1 MNHADFE
8 RELKPENQLKNPDE
22 SYTQKYLNHVWCSC
36 CFKLVCVDDRFSKPF
51 KWYLGQNASHNFICI
66 NARVIKYCSC
76 VMKKHYNKNLLWI
89 KKIKKILISLEN
101 VESVIILL
109 LKVMLK

>member
-8 RELKPENQLKNPDE
+8 RELKPENQLKSPDE

-51 KWYLGQNASHNFICI
+51 K
-66 NARVIKYCSC
+66 
-76 VMKKHYNKNLLWI
+76 
-89 KKIKKILISLEN
+89 
-101 VESVIILL
+101 
-109 LKVMLK
+109 